1 MVRIVSQFNATVT
14 DDFDSS
20 SVAPESGSAVVAAA
34 ADASGASNSV
44 AAGADAS
51 SSSSSSSSASGAADE
66 SSHGCSSYARIVSTG
81 TSSRLRRSTWIV
93 AEDKLSG
100 RKIRCE
106 VFVDRIARI
115 EIETTTRVMYKAEKE
130 VLGVLAFDAHGNKFS
145 AVDGLSFLWSIVPTE
160 ADAGTH
166 AVLQLVPF
174 SGSSYEVSQ
183 RLRDMEAAG
192 LMGDSVLVEGVGTG
206 RANVVARLDD
216 GGASIGVDGG
226 VSTVVQLSVIEP
238 LELLP
243 RHAIYV
249 TPGTQVQYVLR
260 RVASS
265 SAADA
270 TISMPNAQYEWS
282 VGNTTLLSIDS
293 AGLLT
298 VRRGVLGEGDVK
310 VAYARMQENYYTAPI
325 FVVQPAR
332 IALQIVELAAADA
345 SDALGDSD
353 DGAASDSSLP
363 GGGGGSSA
371 YLTTARRYRISAVT
385 YDADNHVLHSRST
398 DALQFKIVLDAKH
411 FEVVGR
417 SANGAR
423 VVVRTRD
430 VAEPSVVSASVSWN
444 ADGESLSVRQSVL
457 VTDPVRVV
465 GDDVDAV
472 VLLPWDVVGKHQTQL
487 VGRGGSGHYEWRSA
501 SPAIATVNEQ
511 GVLIVHAPGR
521 TRVTVADKLNLL
533 NMFVVDVLS
542 VAATV
547 RAVDADLARHR
558 ADGELERERAAGI
571 GSLPVLRAA
580 ALALN
585 EVEVGD
591 VVDVRALLVER
602 GAAGR
607 PFTNC
612 SGLAL
617 EWRIKD
623 APAAA
628 AAFVVADGGAP
639 AAPGGTKGECST
651 RRFRAVRPG
660 RTQISV
666 GYDDLLTEIEL
677 FAYDPLRLA
686 APGDAAA
693 LVTLGATTTVTFVGG
708 PRAWYSDVDAQL
720 DAPQSAAVAIESL
733 PAAAAAAST
742 ASAPRRSFRLTCLAL
757 HEQRLTLR
765 VSKRATPRSPS
776 PPTVT
781 ATVDLRCQ
789 APHSIFVYPPREQQL
804 NAERAAA
811 AAAAPGRADL
821 LADAPPLAKVPSPR
835 WFDAA
840 SFDSGAASPSTH
852 VVPTTYQLR
861 NGRSIPFRVVVLNEA
876 GEMFQNASTL
886 AIDWFVVGGSGGS
899 SPLAHWSGS
908 ALHERT
914 LTLSADEGDVRVGVD
929 ASRYDAA
936 SLRAAGV
943 RSEAPKASTRE
954 GSVLRREYQLH
965 LVRNLFVEPPVSVLL
980 NVRDNAVVLRAA
992 GGSGSYRFEL
1002 VDAGV
1007 VRLERVLDAG
1017 AKALGGAGDEAS
1029 ATSLTTNAAVRV
1041 TPLRVGVAR
1050 VRVVDV
1056 ALEGA
1061 DAVEAVVRVS
1071 DVAEVRIVAPRAVE
1085 HRGVASATVQLLDER
1100 GVPFEIDQ
1108 AMRAAIEARVDGSA
1122 ATVLRLAD
1130 NDTLA
1135 GALVFEVRGN
1145 YVGTATVTV
1154 GARLRDERLVQSKPL
1169 SVEVYA
1175 PVRVLAPS
1183 PLVLLP
1189 GSSYQ
1194 LTHRGGPPGADVRF
1208 EVADAHVAAL
1218 ASDVLTGAVRADG
1231 AAGRTTL
1238 FVTVNGQR
1246 SDASVDV
1253 LVLARGAAERDV
1265 RIVAP
1270 TVRVLEGDELSVHV
1284 EAGGATPHA
1293 FGGAEFRW
1301 QSASP
1306 DVAGVLALHS
1316 AADVSL
1322 EREASF
1328 AARIVGRSA
1337 GQARITV
1344 STSAFGEERV
1354 VATRQFEVVSRLRLL
1369 VPSELLLPPHASV
1382 QVRTNKH
1389 GRATLS
1395 YALCG
1400 DVVTLDHA
1408 TGTVRASGRT
1418 GVAALTVCDDA
1429 DGQCVAVSIA
1439 VRPVHHLQL
1448 LPAAG
1453 EVAVQYDVPVGA
1465 TQLYR
1470 VVLHDELGAPLSVV
1484 GDWTFDADV
1493 NAPDVAAVTNG
1504 LNGTFLV
1511 RGQQPGSAVVR
1522 VYAVQAPHMVA
1533 FVRVQVA
1540 TVLRPLTPIVHVGG
1554 TVQFSLHDAAAAAA
1568 GGADT
1573 NATAAAAAAAAGDSG
1588 GSGGAP
1594 AQWTVEDERV
1604 AIIDP
1609 RTGELTARAPG
1620 VTTVYHRS
1628 SLHSYTRVTVVT
1640 VSKLQLD
1647 ASTASFVTNAVSR
1660 DTGLVDTYRV
1670 PVRFEAEGGHVLG
1683 GGDGVVRHRLRLTCS
1698 AEPAAWVEARAA
1710 RDDATG
1716 AYYCDVRPL
1725 PLSQSQL
1732 RRTKPI
1738 DAIEVIAAA
1747 SDVTGETRAT
1757 AQKSLSFVPAF
1768 VIVNRPDG
1776 DGVLRLHRGRTTS
1789 FLEVYGA
1796 RAASLIVKS
1805 SDATL
1810 LRASTLRSPAAESSF
1825 TTLYELAVLRPAVP
1839 FSDVT
1844 VEFVNYAT
1852 GQTDSLHV
1860 SYSLDDPAE
1869 LAAREARDAAA
1880 AVPLLQGGGAL
1891 GQLGDGQFGDERVYR
1906 RAIDASTGL
1915 PVTVQLT
1922 DGGRGDALGA
1932 SLGLWSY
1939 ATMAFVA
1946 VLSMVLF
1953 GVVAL
1958 IIYIMCYQW
1967 LQQTL
1972 RRSLL
1977 AQSAGGSGGAA
1988 AGARPIG
1995 RGVVG
2000 LGGVSGNGGSAADAG
2015 TEPVF
2020 VPASPFAA
2028 ARSATSSAMMDAGM
2042 MSPNVYRSP
2051 FPGNAGG
2058 SAAASSS
2065 AAAARRMDAAY
2076 SPPMSPFVTGVRKR
2090 QPRF

>member
-1 MVRIVSQFNATVT
+1 M
-14 DDFDSS
+14 
-20 SVAPESGSAVVAAA
+20 
-34 ADASGASNSV
+34 
-44 AAGADAS
+44 
-51 SSSSSSSSASGAADE
+51 
-66 SSHGCSSYARIVSTG
+66 
-81 TSSRLRRSTWIV
+81 RRSTWIV

-130 VLGVLAFDAHGNKFS
+130 VLDVLAFDAHGNKFS
-145 AVDGLSFLWSIVPTE
+145 TVAGLAFHWSIVPTE

-174 SGSSYEVSQ
+174 SGSSYEVAQ
-183 RLRDMEAAG
+183 RLRDLEAAG

-206 RANVVARLDD
+206 RANVVARLAATDD
-216 GGASIGVDGG
+216 GSTAVGIDGG

-249 TPGTQVQYVLR
+249 TPGTQIQYVLR
-260 RVASS
+260 RVASN

-270 TISMPNAQYEWS
+270 VIAMPNAQYEWS
-282 VGNTTLLSIDS
+282 VSNATLLSIDS
-293 AGLLT
+293 AGVLT
-298 VRRGVLGEGDVK
+298 VRRGVLGEADVK

-332 IALQIVELAAADA
+332 VALQIVELAPSDAA
-345 SDALGDSD
+345 SDAA
-353 DGAASDSSLP
+353 GAADDAGASGSSSAAAT
-363 GGGGGSSA
+363 GGSSA

-385 YDADNHVLHSRST
+385 FDADNHLLHARST
-398 DALQFKIVLDAKH
+398 DALRFSIVLDAAH
-411 FEVVGR
+411 FEVVSR

-423 VVVRTRD
+423 VVVRTRELA
-430 VAEPSVVSASVSWN
+430 VSSVVSATVAWDAS
-444 ADGESLSVRQSVL
+444 ESLAVRQSVL
-457 VTDPVRVV
+457 ITEPVRVV
-465 GDDVDAV
+465 GDGSDDNT
-472 VLLPWDVVGKHQTQL
+472 VLLPCDVVGKHQAQL

-501 SPAIATVNEQ
+501 SPAVATVNEQ

-521 TRVTVADKLNLL
+521 TRVTLADKLNLL

-542 VAATV
+542 VAATT
-547 RAVDADLARHR
+547 RAVDAFLTRHR
-558 ADGELERERAAGI
+558 APGAEAELERERAAGI
-571 GSLPVLRAA
+571 GSLPVLRAS

-607 PFTNC
+607 AFTNC

-623 APAAA
+623 AAASAAFVAADGSAAA
-628 AAFVVADGGAP
+628 AAASSGA
-639 AAPGGTKGECST
+639 KGECAT

-686 APGDAAA
+686 APSDAAP
-693 LVTLGATTTVTFVGG
+693 LVTLGATATVTFVGG
-708 PRAWYSDVDAQL
+708 PRGWYSDVDAQL
-720 DAPQSAAVAIESL
+720 DAPQPSAIAIEAL

-742 ASAPRRSFRLTCLAL
+742 ASTPRRSFRLTCLSL

-765 VSKRATPRSPS
+765 ISKGATPRNPS

-781 ATVDLRCQ
+781 ATVDFRCQ
-789 APHSIFVYPPREQQL
+789 APHSVFVYPPREQQIG
-804 NAERAAA
+804 AERAAA
-811 AAAAPGRADL
+811 AAGGRAE
-821 LADAPPLAKVPSPR
+821 LADAPTKVPSPR

-840 SFDSGAASPSTH
+840 SFDSAAASASTH

-861 NGRSIPFRVVVLNEA
+861 NGRTIPFRVAVLNEA

-886 AIDWFVVGGSGGS
+886 AVDWFVVGGS
-899 SPLAHWSGS
+899 SPLAHWSG
-908 ALHERT
+908 AAQHERA
-914 LTLSADEGDVRVGVD
+914 LELSASEGDVRVGVD
-929 ASRYDAA
+929 ARHYDVAA
-936 SLRAAGV
+936 LRAAGV
-943 RSEAPKASTRE
+943 RSDPVLANKHD

-980 NVRDNAVVLRAA
+980 NVRDNARVLRAA

-1002 VDAGV
+1002 VDAGI

-1017 AKALGGAGDEAS
+1017 TDGAAAAAAKQPLADDGS
-1029 ATSLTTNAAVRV
+1029 ATATTTNSAVRV
-1041 TPLRVGVAR
+1041 VPLRVGVAR

-1071 DVAEVRIVAPRAVE
+1071 DVAEVRVSAPRAVE
-1085 HRGVASATVQLLDER
+1085 HRGAAGALVQLLDER
-1100 GVPFEIDQ
+1100 GVAFDVEQ
-1108 AMRAAIEARVDGSA
+1108 AVLAAIEARVDGSA
-1122 ATVLRLAD
+1122 ATVVRVAD
-1130 NDTLA
+1130 NDTIA
-1135 GALVFEVRGN
+1135 NALVFEVRGN
-1145 YVGTATVTV
+1145 HVGTATVTV

-1175 PVRVLAPS
+1175 PVRLLAPT

-1189 GSSYQ
+1189 GSSFQ

-1218 ASDVLTGAVRADG
+1218 ESDVLTAAVRADG

-1238 FVTVNGQR
+1238 FVVIDGQR
-1246 SDASVDV
+1246 SQSTVDV
-1253 LVLARGAAERDV
+1253 IVLARGAAERDV

-1270 TVRVLEGDELSVHV
+1270 AVRVLEGDELSVHV

-1293 FGGAEFRW
+1293 FGDAEFRW

-1306 DVAGVLALHS
+1306 DVAGVIAVHS

-1328 AARIVGRSA
+1328 AARVVGRSA

-1344 STSAFGEERV
+1344 STRAFGEERV
-1354 VATRQFEVVSRLRLL
+1354 VATRQFEVVQRLRLL
-1369 VPSELLLPPHASV
+1369 VPSELLLPPHATV

-1395 YALCG
+1395 YTLCG
-1400 DVVTLDHA
+1400 DVVALDQS

-1453 EVAVQYDVPVGA
+1453 DAAAAVQYDVPVGA
-1465 TQLYR
+1465 TQAYR

-1484 GDWTFDADV
+1484 GDWAFDADV

-1522 VYAVQAPHMVA
+1522 VFAVQAPHMVA

-1540 TVLRPLTPIVHVGG
+1540 TVLRPLQPIVHVGG
-1554 TVQFSLHDAAAAAA
+1554 TVQFSLHAAAASAAAAAAVGDGSNATDAAAA
-1568 GGADT
+1568 GGA
-1573 NATAAAAAAAAGDSG
+1573 AASAASAAV
-1588 GSGGAP
+1588 
-1594 AQWTVEDERV
+1594 AQWSVEDERV

-1609 RTGELTARAPG
+1609 RTGELTARAAG

-1647 ASTASFVTNAVSR
+1647 ASAASFVTNAVSR

-1670 PVRFEAEGGHVLG
+1670 PVRFEDEAGHVLG

-1698 AEPAAWVEARAA
+1698 AEPATWVEARAA
-1710 RDDATG
+1710 RDEASG

-1738 DAIEVIAAA
+1738 DAIEVVAAA

-1757 AQKSLSFVPAF
+1757 AHKSLSFVPAF

-1776 DGVLRLHRGRTTS
+1776 DGVLRLHRGRTTA

-1825 TTLYELAVLRPAVP
+1825 TTLYELAVLRPSAP

-1844 VEFVNYAT
+1844 IEFVNYAT
-1852 GQTDSLHV
+1852 GQTDSVHV
-1860 SYSLDDPAE
+1860 SYTLDDPAE

-1880 AVPLLQGGGAL
+1880 AVPLLQGGGIV
-1891 GQLGDGQFGDERVYR
+1891 GQLGDGADDRVYR

-1915 PVTVQLT
+1915 PVTVQLA
-1922 DGGRGDALGA
+1922 DGGRGDGHDVA
-1932 SLGLWSY
+1932 LGLWSY

-1958 IIYIMCYQW
+1958 ILYIMCYQW

-1972 RRSLL
+1972 RRTLL
-1977 AQSAGGSGGAA
+1977 AQNANGAGGAGGATGVRP
-1988 AGARPIG
+1988 AGLR
-1995 RGVVG
+1995 
-2000 LGGVSGNGGSAADAG
+2000 GGVSGLGGAQSGAG
-2015 TEPVF
+2015 AGGAGAGAGGGDPVF
-2020 VPASPFAA
+2020 VPASPFAPA
-2028 ARSATSSAMMDAGM
+2028 SVNSMLMDPG

-2051 FPGNAGG
+2051 FPNAGSSAYG
-2058 SAAASSS
+2058 SAA
-2065 AAAARRMDAAY
+2065 RRVDAAY

-2090 QPRF
+2090 PGRF